1 MTAKKQT
8 KDAIDDYEVVEVN
21 AGVRVGGLASV
32 RLKPEEMDLL
42 TALSEARRLTLSE
55 TLRLG
60 LRCLSDQPETGA
72 IAAGETGPRVGLLRA
87 FPGERPIG
95 SHGAEGQRGS
105 PMGRPGACI

>member
-1 MTAKKQT
+1 MTRKKQP

-21 AGVRVGGLASV
+21 AGVRVGGIVSV

-42 TALSEARRLTLSE
+42 TAVSEARRLTLSE

-72 IAAGETGPRVGLLRA
+72 ITAGDPVGSTSGGVVDIVFTANRDA
-87 FPGERPIG
+87 WNR
-95 SHGAEGQRGS
+95 SNS
-105 PMGRPGACI
+105 